1 MNYVVIGGVAAGMS
15 AAMQIVRNTEDA
27 NITTLEMGNIYSYAQ
42 CGLPYIIG
50 GAVESTESL
59 IARDVKTFREKYGID
74 ARVFHQVTEVNIDE
88 KVVKGKDLEQNQ
100 PFELSYNKLLIA
112 TGGSPIIP
120 DWKGR
125 ELQGIHALKTIPDL
139 ENIVDD
145 LTRAKNITIIG
156 GGYIG
161 LELAENLIETGR
173 SVRMI
178 ERNTRIAKMFDEDM
192 GALIIEEAKNHGVE
206 LCLGESVEAFKGT
219 DYVEKVVTDQNEYDT
234 DLVIVATGI
243 KPNTDFLKNT
253 GIILQNNGA
262 IQVNRYM
269 QTNIDDV
276 YAAGDCSTQ
285 FHRIKEKDDYIPLGT
300 HANKQGRVAGLN
312 MAGIPKAFQGVVGT
326 AILRFFDLTLAKTG
340 LSETDAEALNFPYE
354 TITHEGTH
362 IAGYFENKKKL
373 HMKIIYR
380 TDNDMVIGGQ
390 VIGEAGADKR
400 IDVLATALFHR
411 MTLEEFEDLDLSYA
425 PPYNGVWDPLQQTIR
440 RAK

>member
-15 AAMQIVRNTEDA
+15 AAMQIVRNTENA
-27 NITTLEMGNIYSYAQ
+27 NITALEMGNIYSYAQ

-50 GAVESTESL
+50 GAVKSTENL
-59 IARDVKTFREKYGID
+59 IARDVKTFRKKYGID
-74 ARVFHQVTEVNIDE
+74 ARIFHQVTEVNTD
-88 KVVKGKDLEQNQ
+88 KKFVKGKNLEQNQ
-100 PFELSYNKLLIA
+100 PFEISYDKLLIA

-120 DWKGR
+120 NWKGR

-139 ENIVDD
+139 ENIMDD
-145 LTRAKNITIIG
+145 LTRAKKITIIG

-161 LELAENLIETGR
+161 LELAENLIETGY

-206 LCLGESVEAFKGT
+206 LCLGESVEAFKGK
-219 DYVEKVVTDQNEYDT
+219 DYVEKVVTDENEYDT

-243 KPNTDFLKNT
+243 KPNTDFLKST

-262 IQVNRYM
+262 IQVNPYM

-276 YAAGDCSTQ
+276 YAAGDCATQ
-285 FHRIKEKDDYIPLGT
+285 FNRIKEKDDYIPLGT

-340 LSETDAEALNFPYE
+340 LSETDAKAMNFPYD

-362 IAGYFENKKKL
+362 IAEYFENKKKL